1 MLEEALAM
9 ISVRTAT
16 EQDGPAIA
24 AVYAPYVRDTAISFE
39 EMPPTPDEMSE
50 RVRATLPTH
59 PFLVFQEA
67 YAVIAYAYAS
77 RHRDRAAYR
86 WSVDVTIYVV
96 PGVHRRGIGRTLY
109 TRLLGILERQG
120 FHSAYAGITLPNE
133 KSVGLHEAMGFQHVG
148 TYEEVGFKLGR
159 WWNVGWWRLPLC
171 SGSPSGEPMLYA
183 ELDEQKPGFPRN

>member
-1 MLEEALAM
+1 M
-9 ISVRTAT
+9 IGVRTAT
-16 EQDGPAIA
+16 VQDGPAIA
-24 AVYAPYVRDTAISFE
+24 AIYAPYVRDTAISFE
-39 EMPPTPDEMSE
+39 EMPPTPAEISE

-67 YAVIAYAYAS
+67 YGVVAYAYAS

-86 WSVDVTIYVV
+86 WSVDVAIYVA
-96 PGVHRRGIGRTLY
+96 PDVHRRGIGRALY

-133 KSVGLHEAMGFQHVG
+133 KSVGLHEAMGFQPVG
-148 TYEEVGFKLGR
+148 TYEEVGFKFGR

-171 SGSPSGEPMLYA
+171 SSSAGGEPVLYA
-183 ELDEQKPGFPRN
+183 ELDEQEPGFVRN